1 MSAILD
7 AKTWRR
13 MTVGKFLAGAFQYF
27 TLVAMSIVILLP
39 LVVTFMASF
48 KTPLEAFNGTPLD
61 LPGSLLNV
69 ANYLKFLGTYQVG
82 LSFFNTGLVMVC
94 ALTVVSLAGS
104 GAAYVLDR
112 FRFPGRRLIMLAYLL
127 VISVPAVTT
136 QVATYRVM
144 LGLGLVGTK
153 WSLVTLYSATD
164 VISLYI
170 FLQYIA
176 TIPRE
181 LDESARMEGASY
193 VTVFWKIILP
203 LMGPAVSTVL
213 ILRSIY
219 IYNDFVFPYIYTPR
233 VDQST
238 ISMLLFVASDALA
251 ADAPTVL
258 MAGIMI
264 ITIPALI
271 AFFLLQKRIIA
282 GVTRGAVK
290 G

>member
-1 MSAILD
+1 MMFALPQRLRRHLTP
-7 AKTWRR
+7 AKI
-13 MTVGKFLAGAFQYF
+13 AAAAFQYA
-27 TLVAMSIVILLP
+27 TLIAMSAVILLP
-39 LVVTFMASF
+39 LVVTFAASF
-48 KTPLEAFNGTPLD
+48 KTPLEAFDGKPLD
-61 LPGSLLNV
+61 LPASFLNFQ
-69 ANYLKFLGTYQVG
+69 NYARFLGNYPVG
-82 LSFFNTGLVMVC
+82 LSFFNTGLVMAC
-94 ALTVVSLAGS
+94 ALTIVSVAGT

-112 FRFPGRRLIMLAYLL
+112 FRFPGRSLILLAYLL

-136 QVATYRVM
+136 QVATFRVM

-153 WSLVTLYSATD
+153 WSLMVLYSATD

-193 VTVFWKIILP
+193 FTVFRKIIFP

-258 MAGIMI
+258 MAGIMV
-264 ITIPALI
+264 ITIPALA
-271 AFFLLQKRIIA
+271 AFFLLQRRIIA

>member
-1 MSAILD
+1 MKLFHLKRRLTP
-7 AKTWRR
+7 AKIASTS
-13 MTVGKFLAGAFQYF
+13 FQYF
-27 TLVAMSIVILLP
+27 TLIVMSAMILLP
-39 LVVTFMASF
+39 LIVTFAASF
-48 KTPLEAFNGTPLD
+48 KTPLESFNGKPLD
-61 LPGSLLNV
+61 LPGSFLNFQ
-69 ANYLKFLGTYQVG
+69 NYAKFLANYQVG
-82 LSFFNTGLVMVC
+82 LSFFNTGLVMIV
-94 ALTVVSLAGS
+94 ALGVVSIAGT

-112 FRFPGRRLIMLAYLL
+112 FRFPGRSLILAAYLL
-127 VISVPAVTT
+127 VISVPAVTV
-136 QVATYRVM
+136 QVATFRVM

-153 WSLVTLYSATD
+153 WSLVVLYSATD

-181 LDESARMEGASY
+181 LDESARMEGASHIQ
-193 VTVFWKIILP
+193 VFFKIIFP

-219 IYNDFVFPYIYTPR
+219 IYNDFVFPYLYTPR

-264 ITIPALI
+264 ITLPALV
-271 AFFLLQKRIIA
+271 AFFLLQRRIIA